1 MSQRSGQDI
10 PRPAKAFK
18 RTPSDPQEWV
28 IAAQN
33 EFPIFALAEAL
44 LEKSDREL
52 VDGWEALPEASAEL
66 TVAFAGIGRRWLNG
80 AEAMLFMSQRMQAA
94 HRAYVAETEGG
105 AKPPRAAKQGA

>member
-18 RTPSDPQEWV
+18 RTPSDPQ
-28 IAAQN
+28 QN